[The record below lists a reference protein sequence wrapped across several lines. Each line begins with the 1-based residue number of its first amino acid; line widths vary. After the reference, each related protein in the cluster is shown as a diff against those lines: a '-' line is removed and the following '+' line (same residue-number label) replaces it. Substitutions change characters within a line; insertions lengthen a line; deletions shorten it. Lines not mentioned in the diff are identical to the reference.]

1 MVMRKYLLFFVLCAC
16 GHWLVGQC
24 QIDVE
29 LPEDTTVCMSIQN
42 YFQIN
47 AIVTPATQTFGYKW
61 FCLSGQQNGLSLL
74 SNTNIESPIFNQ
86 NTIVE
91 DTFIYMLEVFDT
103 LNCNAFDTIS
113 IITKYAL
120 GMSLPKDTSVCD
132 TQFNDFEIFI
142 DSNLE
147 VLMWDGW
154 AAHHGAAGNM
164 LPVFYDNNYLD
175 SLGVN
180 YLENIVEVRDTIT
193 LCRAKET
200 FKIYIDSC
208 LVVWPGDANDD
219 GIVNIWDPLNV
230 FAYLGDTGPSRDTIS
245 MNWQA
250 YSAYSWGSSIPEL
263 AHADCDGDGIVT
275 DHDLEAI
282 TDNYTKVHNKLGHT
296 VSQSNFKLA
305 STLNGVFVDD
315 TVYDQSTL
323 FLEIFLGDSLNPSD
337 AISGLAF
344 SLLYDPS
351 VIVDTS
357 IVFQMPQSTLF
368 GFACSDFSMSMPSV
382 GQYDLAVGRIDGEDS
397 VAGGLVGRIRMGLEN
412 VIAFGSV
419 QTDTFFV
426 SFANVKVVDGAL
438 NDVPV
443 NAIGDSV
450 FIIEPP
456 LTQTENIEGIGL
468 SFYPNPINDF
478 FYVKAEG
485 EEIKRLNIYNPTGSL
500 MHSQFSS
507 FYSKEKID
515 VNSWP
520 KGLYIIELQ
529 SGKSYYKKKF
539 VKL

>member
-1 MVMRKYLLFFVLCAC
+1 MMRKYLLCFILCVYS
-16 GHWLVGQC
+16 HWLACQC

-29 LPEDTTVCMSIQN
+29 LPEDTTVCLSIQN

-47 AIVTPATQTFGYKW
+47 AVVMPSAMAYSYKW

-74 SNTNIESPIFNQ
+74 SNTNVMSPIFNQ

-91 DTFIYMLEVFDT
+91 DTFIYMLEVYDT

-113 IITKYAL
+113 IITKQAL
-120 GMSLPKDTSVCD
+120 GINLIKDTSVCD
-132 TQFNDFEIFI
+132 TNFHDFEIFI

-147 VLMWDGW
+147 VLFFGGW
-154 AAHHGAAGNM
+154 AAHYGVSGNI
-164 LPVFYDNNYLD
+164 LPVFYDTNYLD

-180 YLENIVEVRDTIT
+180 YLENIVELKDTVT
-193 LCRAKET
+193 LCSAKET

-208 LVVWPGDANDD
+208 FEVWPGDANDD

-230 FAYLGDTGPSRDTIS
+230 FSYLGDTGPPRDTIA

-250 YSAYSWGSSIPEL
+250 YSAYSWGSSLAEV
-263 AHADCDGDGIVT
+263 AHADCDGDGTVI
-275 DHDLEAI
+275 DHDLQAI
-282 TDNYTKVHNKLGHT
+282 TDNYTNVHNKLGHT
-296 VSQSNFKLA
+296 VSQNSFKLA
-305 STLNGVFVDD
+305 PTLSGVFADD

-323 FLEIFLGDSLNPSD
+323 FLEIFLGDSLNPTD

-351 VIVDTS
+351 LIVDTS
-357 IVFQMPQSTLF
+357 VSFQISHGSLF
-368 GFACSDFSMSMPSV
+368 GFTYSDFSMNMPSV

-397 VAGGLVGRIRMGLEN
+397 VAGGLVGRIEMGLEN
-412 VIAFGSV
+412 VIAFGAV

-426 SFANVKVVDGAL
+426 SFANVKVVDGGL

-443 NAIGDSV
+443 NVIGDSV

-456 LTQTENIEGIGL
+456 LTQIDNRDVGV
-468 SFYPNPINDF
+468 SFYPNPINNF
-478 FYVKAEG
+478 FYVKAKG
-485 EEIKRLNIYNPTGSL
+485 EELKQLNIYNSTGSL
-500 MHSQFSS
+500 IHSQLSS
-507 FYSKEKID
+507 FYIKEKVD
-515 VNSWP
+515 VCSWP
-520 KGLYIIELQ
+520 KGLYLIELQ
-529 SGKSYYKKKF
+529 SAKSYYTRKF